1 MKRLT
6 PATVTMMMVVVVG
19 LLVTAYFAK
28 MLRAEEPQET
38 PIEASARP
46 PAPPKPKIE
55 SREIPIALGALEPG
69 TEITAAH
76 IGAAHVPA
84 DKLPPETILQERGV
98 IGRVVKEPIAAL
110 APIRSSQLYLPGE
123 RAPLAVAPGMR
134 AVSVSTSQGASIDS
148 RLLRPDQYV
157 DVYFT
162 SQPVDSTDGRVRER
176 SNLTLLNGVRVL
188 AIANAGAD
196 SSVTLEL
203 TPEQASNLI
212 LARNKGDIALS
223 YNPEGKGNGG
233 VVVKNLDRSTPNEIV
248 SPEAGSRPFIS
259 ESYKGSTRSTL
270 QFSESPSSVE

>member
-38 PIEASARP
+38 RIDVAARP
-46 PAPPKPKIE
+46 ISPPQAKIE

-76 IGAAHVPA
+76 IGTTHVPA
-84 DKLPPETILQERGV
+84 DKLQPETILQERGV

-110 APIRSSQLYLPGE
+110 SPIRSNQLYPPGE
-123 RAPLAVAPGMR
+123 RAPLAIAPGMR

-162 SQPVDSTDGRVRER
+162 SHLGDATVGRPFER
-176 SNLTLLNGVRVL
+176 ATLTLMNGVRVL
-188 AIANAGAD
+188 AITNAGTD

-203 TPEQASNLI
+203 TPDQASSLI

-233 VVVKNLDRSTPNEIV
+233 VVVKNLDRDSPSV
-248 SPEAGSRPFIS
+248 SVNPESESRPFIS

-270 QFSESPSSVE
+270 QFSESSPSAE